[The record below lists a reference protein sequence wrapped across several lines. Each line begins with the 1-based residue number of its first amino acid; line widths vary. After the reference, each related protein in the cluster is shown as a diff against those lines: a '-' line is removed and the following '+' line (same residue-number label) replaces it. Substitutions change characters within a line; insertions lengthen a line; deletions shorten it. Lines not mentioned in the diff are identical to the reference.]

1 MLKKLQIKIS
11 LILIISIMTVI
22 IFTLAIFSYIN
33 ISTYI
38 SSTKEI
44 MEREVYFFIN
54 EYSYT
59 RDKKPRFEELAPEM
73 GFEKEIHKDYLYL
86 AIDDLGNISKEQN
99 NLATEDISK
108 YESLAKEIV
117 QKKDKFDIYYKN
129 IKYFKLNWQDY
140 TYIVLSPSR
149 QYLEYCLRL
158 AMIFM
163 DIFIMILVLVS
174 FISRYLSYIV
184 VKPVKKAWEEQE
196 RFVADAS
203 HELRTPLS
211 IILANLKI
219 LLKNN
224 EKEEQKKWLDISIL
238 EATRMQKLIENL
250 LFLAKSDA
258 SILVYKI
265 EELDFSEILSESFL
279 GFEVLAFEKNIDF
292 RYKLEEKCIV
302 KADKDSLKQIIGIL
316 VDNAFKYCGEE
327 KKVFAS
333 LYKNAGKVVFSIE
346 NTGKA
351 IEKEN
356 LDKIF
361 ERFYRLDK
369 QRSRSEGGY
378 GLGLSIAYVLA
389 GQLGAK
395 LYAKEREEGNE
406 FILEL

>member
-1 MLKKLQIKIS
+1 
-11 LILIISIMTVI
+11 
-22 IFTLAIFSYIN
+22 
-33 ISTYI
+33 
-38 SSTKEI
+38 
-44 MEREVYFFIN
+44 
-54 EYSYT
+54 
-59 RDKKPRFEELAPEM
+59 
-73 GFEKEIHKDYLYL
+73 
-86 AIDDLGNISKEQN
+86 
-99 NLATEDISK
+99 
-108 YESLAKEIV
+108 
-117 QKKDKFDIYYKN
+117 
-129 IKYFKLNWQDY
+129 
-140 TYIVLSPSR
+140 
-149 QYLEYCLRL
+149 
-158 AMIFM
+158 MIFM
-163 DIFIMILVLVS
+163 AIFIIILVLVS

-302 KADKDSLKQIIGIL
+302 KADKDSLKQIISIL

-369 QRSRSEGGY
+369 
-378 GLGLSIAYVLA
+378 
-389 GQLGAK
+389 
-395 LYAKEREEGNE
+395 
-406 FILEL
+406 